1 MRASPRRLLPL
12 PPVPPRDT
20 WSRTFPLAN
29 FNVVNRLTGNGH
41 GGAVS
46 KGGKRTQ
53 IADQALANSIA
64 RKLGISK
71 DQVIL
76 EAYPGMGFL
85 TRAMLALP
93 QDQRPRKVLTV
104 EPSIDFNVR
113 GLCLTLD
120 KALAGMSSVDDN
132 VKAKQ
137 QLMAERRDAARQV
150 LTGLAS
156 KGKSSTEV
164 APTAAAAP
172 PTVAMNEA
180 NGTPVFRAFPSEDDS
195 ALTIID
201 GTMFDWKTV
210 PALEEQGLLDDVQ
223 RREWQDGER
232 FPTPE
237 HFHIPTRC
245 FAEPPN
251 LHFVAHIPD
260 QDMGEQLVNQW
271 ISCVAGPS
279 WLFRLGRVRMSLLVK
294 PSLYDVGASQRP
306 PVPRD

>member
-1 MRASPRRLLPL
+1 MRASLCRRLPL

-20 WSRTFPLAN
+20 WPRTFPLAN

-53 IADQALANSIA
+53 IADEALANSIA
-64 RKLGISK
+64 RKLDIKK
-71 DQVIL
+71 DEVIL

-93 QDQRPRKVLTV
+93 PDERPRRVLTV

-120 KALAGMSSVDDN
+120 KALAGVSPVDDN

-137 QLMAERRDAARQV
+137 QLMAERRDAVRQV
-150 LTGLAS
+150 LTGLAN
-156 KGKSSTEV
+156 KGKSSPEV
-164 APTAAAAP
+164 APAPAAAAAAAAAS

-180 NGTPVFRAFPSEDDS
+180 NGTPVFRAFPSEDDP

-223 RREWQDGER
+223 RRQWQDGKR
-232 FPTPE
+232 FP
-237 HFHIPTRC
+237 
-245 FAEPPN
+245 
-251 LHFVAHIPD
+251 L
-260 QDMGEQLVNQW
+260 
-271 ISCVAGPS
+271 
-279 WLFRLGRVRMSLLVK
+279 
-294 PSLYDVGASQRP
+294 
-306 PVPRD
+306 RD